1 MEIEEQNGTKRN
13 GPALLTLDWDEILA
27 SIKNPKVSSEDL
39 ELVIKSERELSE
51 TIARI
56 KNNLKFCGKLRGEKL
71 RANLKRHED
80 ELEKRRDLQ
89 LANKVDNECKE
100 MIQVSDSDDISFLA
114 VI

>member
-39 ELVIKSERELSE
+39 ESVIKTECQLSE

-56 KNNLKFCGKLRGEKL
+56 KNNLKFCGTLRDGGEKL

-80 ELEKRRDLQ
+80 ELEKRQ
-89 LANKVDNECKE
+89 LMNKVDNECKE